1 MDWLDEAAIAT
12 YIPLLNVFSD
22 LALEGISSKC
32 TVGITPILSEML
44 SSDAFKNGL
53 PVYLKERI
61 RISRQNVREFQRTGA
76 PQLKALA
83 RMWEQWYSN
92 RLSDFEERY
101 SRDLL
106 GAFRG
111 LQDSGHIEIITCAAT
126 HGYLPLLSEDIS
138 IQAQIKAG
146 VKTHRR
152 HFGRNPKGIWLPE
165 CACRPSYAWV
175 SPLEVKGT
183 PKVRKGV
190 EEFLSENGLEFFIV
204 DSHLLHG
211 GEAVG
216 VYMDRFSALRRLW
229 AQFEKEYTPAPVD
242 FQKSPNDTFL
252 VGDKEG
258 KKPVAILTRDDQ
270 TGLQVWSGEH
280 GYPGDGAYLDFHK
293 KYSQGGNRYWRITSP
308 KADLAD
314 KEMYSPQA
322 AQERIPSHADHFVKL
337 VKSTLQKHY
346 EEHGRAGLV
355 CAPFDTELFG
365 HWWWEGPQWLKAVLR
380 GFASTDEVSLVTGSE
395 YLEKSS
401 PSVIVS
407 LPEGSWGKGGFHF
420 IWLNE
425 DTKWTWRHVY
435 EAELEMI
442 RLARKFDATDDPD
455 LQRILKQMARE
466 NLLLQSSDW
475 QFLISTWSARDY
487 AELRFDF
494 HLNAFRKLRDFAER
508 KASGKHLTHADWTA
522 IEELET
528 RDQVFPDIDVS
539 WWKSL
544 DYP

>member
-1 MDWLDEAAIAT
+1 MKPIGSFTFVLHSHLPYVISHGRWPHGMDWLDEAAIAT

-61 RISRQNVREFQRTGA
+61 RVSRQNVREFQRTGE

-165 CACRPSYAWV
+165 CAYRPSYAWV

-293 KYSQGGNRYWRITSP
+293 KYSQGGNRYWRIT
-308 KADLAD
+308 
-314 KEMYSPQA
+314 
-322 AQERIPSHADHFVKL
+322 
-337 VKSTLQKHY
+337 
-346 EEHGRAGLV
+346 
-355 CAPFDTELFG
+355 
-365 HWWWEGPQWLKAVLR
+365 
-380 GFASTDEVSLVTGSE
+380 
-395 YLEKSS
+395 
-401 PSVIVS
+401 
-407 LPEGSWGKGGFHF
+407 
-420 IWLNE
+420 
-425 DTKWTWRHVY
+425 
-435 EAELEMI
+435 
-442 RLARKFDATDDPD
+442 
-455 LQRILKQMARE
+455 
-466 NLLLQSSDW
+466 
-475 QFLISTWSARDY
+475 
-487 AELRFDF
+487 
-494 HLNAFRKLRDFAER
+494 
-508 KASGKHLTHADWTA
+508 
-522 IEELET
+522 
-528 RDQVFPDIDVS
+528 
-539 WWKSL
+539 
-544 DYP
+544 